1 MGKYQKDFRRWAE
14 VAEEIEG
21 RERLEFV
28 KVGAVYWCKIGPGIG
43 HELVGKGWDFTRPVL
58 VIGELNVSSL
68 LVLPITSQTHVG
80 ANYLRVVIDG
90 RYENLAL
97 AHLMTVD
104 KKRIGSYI
112 DEVDEARLRTI
123 RNRVLKYLER
133 RFAMKRKMTI

>member
-1 MGKYQKDFRRWAE
+1 MDKYQKDFRRWAE
-14 VAEEIEG
+14 VAEKIEEG
-21 RERLEFV
+21 AV
-28 KVGAVYWCKIGPGIG
+28 PDSIKVGAVYWCKIGPGVG
-43 HELVGKGWDFTRPVL
+43 HELAGKGLDFTRPVL

-104 KKRIGSYI
+104 KRGL
-112 DEVDEARLRTI
+112 EVMLTRW
-123 RNRVLKYLER
+123 
-133 RFAMKRKMTI
+133 MKCGYVQ